1 MESVSYFVA
10 AKHKLS
16 AFFALVFRFSSCQH
30 PLLASALAK
39 VAEDEGNR
47 SAIGKDQ
54 SALRQLLNMMLSDN
68 RHVVCYIFP
77 ELGFQFLEIFFAK
90 LQYAILWFLYSLF
103 F

>member
-1 MESVSYFVA
+1 MESASYFVA

-47 SAIGKDQ
+47 LAIGKDQ

-68 RHVVCYIFP
+68 RHVVWNI
-77 ELGFQFLEIFFAK
+77 
-90 LQYAILWFLYSLF
+90 S
-103 F
+103 

>member
-47 SAIGKDQ
+47 LAIGKDQ

-68 RHVVCYIFP
+68 RHVVRYIFP
-77 ELGFQFLEIFFAK
+77 ELVFKFLEIF
-90 LQYAILWFLYSLF
+90 LAIFLVFILVPLIF
-103 F
+103 